1 MKYPDFINNSDIQLN
16 LIYKFEINYL
26 YRSKTVSKINSYIHN
41 SLLSINIE
49 NSIFEYSI
57 LYILNEDNNIINKNK
72 SFKFL
77 NDNFLRIYINKAD
90 SIFRNLKDNKKLLD
104 KLKNKIIDASNLAFI
119 SFVELNPNVWAD
131 ELLKKQKREKNNEHE
146 YSTVYKC
153 PKCKNKKCVTQFFT
167 NRASDEPLA
176 LSITCIECGYVF
188 YS

>member
-1 MKYPDFINNSDIQLN
+1 MKYPYFVNNTDIPLTLIN
-16 LIYKFEINYL
+16 KFEINYQ
-26 YRSKTVSKINSYIHN
+26 YRSRTVEKINSYIHN
-41 SLLSINIE
+41 ASISINIE

-57 LYILNEDNNIINKNK
+57 LYLLNEDNNIINKNK
-72 SFKFL
+72 TFKFL
-77 NDNFLRIYINKAD
+77 NENFLRIYINKSD
-90 SIFRNLKDNKKLLD
+90 SIFRNLKDNKKLLE
-104 KLKNKIIDASNLAFI
+104 KLENKIIEPSNLAFL

-176 LSITCIECGYVF
+176 LSITCINCGYVF